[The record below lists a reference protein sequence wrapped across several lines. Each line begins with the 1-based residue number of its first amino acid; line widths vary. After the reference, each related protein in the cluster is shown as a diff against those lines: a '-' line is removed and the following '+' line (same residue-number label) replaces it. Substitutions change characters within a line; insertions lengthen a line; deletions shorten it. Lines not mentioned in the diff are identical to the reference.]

1 MIHAFTNH
9 VQAQAE
15 IYLIKGVHKINKSK
29 IEHIYDKKIF
39 FKKNMFLYVHIRRS
53 QTFSV

>member
-29 IEHIYDKKIF
+29 IEHIYDKKKKTF
-39 FKKNMFLYVHIRRS
+39 FKKYVSICS
-53 QTFSV
+53 Y

>member
-29 IEHIYDKKIF
+29 IEHIYDKKKF
-39 FKKNMFLYVHIRRS
+39 FKKYVSICS
-53 QTFSV
+53 Y